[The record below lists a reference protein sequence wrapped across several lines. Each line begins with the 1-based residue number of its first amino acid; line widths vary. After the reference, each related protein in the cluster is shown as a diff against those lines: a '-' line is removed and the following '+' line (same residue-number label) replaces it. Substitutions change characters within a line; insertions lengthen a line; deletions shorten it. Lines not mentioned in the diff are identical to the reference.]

1 MKKSL
6 ILFAAAGL
14 LLGTS
19 ACEKNF
25 DPVISGVLTP
35 DKFPSNEADFELYTL
50 TAYKPFGSKWGYSE
64 QSYQNMFFSP
74 EYGHHLMFDISGDDF
89 SVYTEWGGQFEGFS
103 KGDFSFLR
111 TQGRASHFEKVR
123 HVSRM
128 TQTIADLQKAKI
140 SETKKK
146 QLIAEA
152 SMSRGMTMFYL
163 LHMYGPVPVITDPA
177 KINTPAES
185 DLTRPARASYVSAV
199 EADLDYAAAN
209 LPKVPSQYGRF
220 NKGLAL
226 GVLMRLHLNE
236 KNWPKAEKAGREL
249 LTLGYSLVKDYASLF
264 RTPTERNSE
273 TIWAVSC
280 DAGADGNPLQ
290 GNFNPW
296 SYYCLPND
304 YKGIRTGGGW
314 GPKVGVFTPTWD
326 FYDSF
331 DSTDIRRTLMVK
343 SYKDGARNRTN
354 MRGPVLV
361 KYPDEDSPQYQGN
374 DLVILRYAD
383 VLLMLAEAI
392 NNQAGPTAEA
402 VDLMNQVRK
411 RAGIAN
417 LSAADAATKD
427 AFNTAV
433 LRERSWELYFEG
445 LRKMDLV
452 RHGKW
457 ESALK
462 AAGKIPGPSPYFPVP
477 QYVLDLNEGLEQTPG
492 Y

>member
-1 MKKSL
+1 MKNILL
-6 ILFAAAGL
+6 IFATAGL

-19 ACEKNF
+19 ACKNNF
-25 DPVISGVLTP
+25 DPTISGVLTP
-35 DKFPSNEADFELYTL
+35 DKFPTTEADYELYTL

-89 SVYTEWGGQFEGFS
+89 NVFTNWGGQFEGFS
-103 KGDFSFLR
+103 KGDFTFLR
-111 TQGRASHFEKVR
+111 TQGTASHFEKVR

-128 TQTIADLQKAKI
+128 TQIIADLQKAKI
-140 SETKKK
+140 SDDKKK

-177 KINTPAES
+177 KINTAAES
-185 DLTRPARASYVSAV
+185 DLTRPSRESYVSTVA
-199 EADLDYAAAN
+199 ADLDYAAAN
-209 LPKVPSQYGRF
+209 LPKAPAQYGRF

-226 GVLMRLHLNE
+226 GMLMRLHLNE
-236 KNWPKAEKAGREL
+236 KNWPKAEAAGREL
-249 LTLGYSLVKDYASLF
+249 LTMGYSLVNDYASLF
-264 RTPTERNSE
+264 KTAGERNAE

-280 DAGADGNPLQ
+280 DAAADGNPLQ

-296 SYYCLPND
+296 SYYCLPSD

-314 GPKVGVFTPTWD
+314 GPNVGVFTPTWK

-331 DSTDIRRTLMVK
+331 DSTDKRRALMVA
-343 SYKDGARNRTN
+343 SYKNGARNRTN
-354 MRGPVLV
+354 MTGPVLV

-374 DLVILRYAD
+374 DLVILRYGD

-402 VDLMNQVRK
+402 VGFVNQVRK

-417 LSAADAATKD
+417 LPTADAASKD
-427 AFNTAV
+427 AFNAAI
-433 LRERSWELYFEG
+433 LRERGWELYFEG
-445 LRKMDLV
+445 VRKMDLV

-462 AAGKIPGPSPYFPVP
+462 AAGKIPGPSPYFPIP
-477 QYVLDLNEGLEQTPG
+477 QYVLDLKEGIEQTPG